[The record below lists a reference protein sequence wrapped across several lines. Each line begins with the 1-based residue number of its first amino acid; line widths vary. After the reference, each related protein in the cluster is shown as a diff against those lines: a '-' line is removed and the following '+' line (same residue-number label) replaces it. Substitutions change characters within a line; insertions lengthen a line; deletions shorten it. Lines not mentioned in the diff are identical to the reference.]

1 MSLAGCV
8 QRALKTR
15 SGTLIARPRQDV
27 LLYPSVVEGFQSG
40 GIIPQDFLRKNSPLL
55 SRPENWLQKQKS
67 VSHLETDFQ
76 YILTLL
82 LRADRTI
89 DA

>member
-40 GIIPQDFLRKNSPLL
+40 GIIPQDFLRKFRPL

-67 VSHLETDFQ
+67 VSRCETDFQ